1 MLFLFRIGLQL
12 ATVFQTPPNILC
24 GPLFGA
30 PFSNLFSEVFGS
42 PITHSQGIWQTR
54 ALSFSRWWFQTF
66 VIFTPKIVHLPHFDK
81 HIFSDGLVQPPTSLF
96 SVKRTF
102 RYSQPSLPWLTMFC
116 FSHILG
122 EAHMSL
128 VRSSGRSQPLFERP
142 GCICLFRGV
151 FYQFD
156 WI

>member
-1 MLFLFRIGLQL
+1 MWTVVWSPFLKSFFGGVL
-12 ATVFQTPPNILC
+12 AVQSPTHKVFGRLGHC
-24 GPLFGA
+24 HFLGGGFKH
-30 PFSNLFSEVFGS
+30 SLFS
-42 PITHSQGIWQTR
+42 PQ
-54 ALSFSRWWFQTF
+54 
-66 VIFTPKIVHLPHFDK
+66 KIVHLPHFDK

-142 GCICLFRGV
+142 GCICSVSWCFLSIWLNLILELKQYCKWNLIR
-151 FYQFD
+151 YY
-156 WI
+156 ILP